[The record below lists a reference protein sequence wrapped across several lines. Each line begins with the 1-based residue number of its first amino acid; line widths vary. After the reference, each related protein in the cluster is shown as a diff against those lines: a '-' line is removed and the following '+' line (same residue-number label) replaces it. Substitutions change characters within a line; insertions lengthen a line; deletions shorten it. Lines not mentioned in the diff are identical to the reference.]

1 MFSDK
6 CSLSDQF
13 YDRYYPSI
21 CDSHESVAVVD
32 DKIYDLGRNVEYELC
47 VNVRCDTL
55 YSEYDIYRSV
65 DIYFNQQMSF
75 GLYSVFTE
83 PFFINTVYSMI
94 KSRKTN
100 EMNDSMIT
108 FSMPLIITCDSSL
121 VKYINKY
128 LKYEVRWENYV
139 FVLFSFNY
147 KDFVSFE

>member
-21 CDSHESVAVVD
+21 CNSYETVVVD

-47 VNVRCDTL
+47 VNIRCETL
-55 YSEYDIYRSV
+55 YSGYDIYRSV
-65 DIYFNQQMSF
+65 DVYFNQQMSF

-83 PFFINTVYSMI
+83 PFFIDIVYSMI

-100 EMNDSMIT
+100 KMDDSMIA
-108 FSMPLIITCDSSL
+108 FSMPFIITCDSSL

-128 LKYEVRWENYV
+128 LEYEISWENYTSAT
-139 FVLFSFNY
+139 FSFNY
-147 KDFVSFE
+147 KEFESFI